1 MFPIFLGKD
10 PRGKTMGIKDLE
22 PSVFEILATIV
33 AGIPEPTSID
43 IEASKLDKNAAPY
56 FDESIAETISDDE
69 VAQSYIHSCCPVS
82 GIMSQCKFVFC
93 HNI

>member
-56 FDESIAETISDDE
+56 FDESNAETETPLQPAMKNDWQETI
-69 VAQSYIHSCCPVS
+69 
-82 GIMSQCKFVFC
+82 
-93 HNI
+93 